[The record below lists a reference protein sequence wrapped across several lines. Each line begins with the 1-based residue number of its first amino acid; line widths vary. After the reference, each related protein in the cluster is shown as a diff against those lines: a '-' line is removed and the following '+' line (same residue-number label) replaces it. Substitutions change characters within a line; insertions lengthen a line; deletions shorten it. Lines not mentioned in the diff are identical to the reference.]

1 MVGLGPEA
9 RGWPGLTKV
18 YLQPFGGR
26 SVTVNLPK
34 ITLNYMLRIT
44 LYIWETVF
52 PKNGIEAIGIL
63 KILLRIP
70 NRQQKNALKTPPT
83 LIYSPLE
90 RQNTP
95 GLQSPKE

>member
-1 MVGLGPEA
+1 MRKNFVLNTTQKSSFWLPPEQPKGTPYGWPWP

-26 SVTVNLPK
+26 SVTVNLIK

-63 KILLRIP
+63 KIRLRIP
-70 NRQQKNALKTPPT
+70 NQREKTH
-83 LIYSPLE
+83 
-90 RQNTP
+90 
-95 GLQSPKE
+95 

>member
-1 MVGLGPEA
+1 MITLTPGKYSTKSSFWLPPEQPKGTPYGWPWPG
-9 RGWPGLTKV
+9 GWPGLTKV

-63 KILLRIP
+63 KIRLRIR
-70 NRQQKNALKTPPT
+70 NQREKTH
-83 LIYSPLE
+83 
-90 RQNTP
+90 
-95 GLQSPKE
+95 